1 MPSDLDSYFTSQTSR
16 APETFWQA
24 GRFRFAAGLGAP
36 VVVMGIVNVTPD
48 SFSDGGQYF
57 GDPSNPQAA
66 IARALAVIEQGAQI
80 VDVGGES
87 TRPGAPPVDVDTELA
102 RVLPVIEALAKAG
115 HCVSVD
121 TKKPEVM
128 RQAIAAGAA
137 IVNDVFALQAPGAL
151 EICTQSDVGV
161 VLMHMQGEPGTMQ
174 KAPHYNDVVSEVAAF
189 LKART
194 AACQSAGIDPSRLAI
209 DPGFG
214 FGKTLDHNKELTRR
228 LRELVALGF
237 PLVAGWSRK
246 SSLGAITGHASAEDR
261 VSASVAAALA
271 CVSRGARIVRVHD
284 VRETVDVL
292 KVWSAFEDGDNG

>member
-1 MPSDLDSYFTSQTSR
+1 VL
-16 APETFWQA
+16 
-24 GRFRFAAGLGAP
+24 
-36 VVVMGIVNVTPD
+36 VMGIVNATPD

-57 GDPSNPQAA
+57 DDSNDPRAA
-66 IARALAVIEQGAQI
+66 VERGLALIEQGAHI

-87 TRPGAPPVDVDTELA
+87 TRPGAPAISIDAELA

-115 HCVSVD
+115 HCVSID

-128 RQAIAAGAA
+128 RQAVAAGAA
-137 IVNDVFALQAPGAL
+137 IVNDVFALQAPGAI
-151 EICTQSDVGV
+151 EICAQSDVGV

-174 KAPHYNDVVSEVAAF
+174 KAPRYNDVVSEVGVF

-194 AACQSAGIDPSRLAI
+194 DACQSAGIAADRLAI

-214 FGKTLDHNKELTRR
+214 FGKTLEHNKELTRR

-261 VSASVAAALA
+261 VSASVAAAIA

-292 KVWSAFEDGDNG
+292 KVWSAFEDHATG